1 VTEKFFSAMERTTIP
16 IVLGAT
22 DYHNSAGAP
31 IHSHINALEDFK
43 NPADLAKYLQ
53 FLMNSPEKYSE
64 YFWWKQ
70 FYKPVSDNGIGRN
83 SAFCELCKQLQ
94 YNPQNHLNT
103 SKVYTDLEDWWVT
116 NSNCKTYKD
125 QN

>member
-1 VTEKFFSAMERTTIP
+1 MERTTIP

-83 SAFCELCKQLQ
+83 AAFCELCKQLQ
-94 YNPQNHLNT
+94 YYQQNHLNS
-103 SKVYTDLEDWWVT
+103 SKVYTDLKDWWVT
-116 NSNCKTYKD
+116 YSNCKTYKD
-125 QN
+125 RI